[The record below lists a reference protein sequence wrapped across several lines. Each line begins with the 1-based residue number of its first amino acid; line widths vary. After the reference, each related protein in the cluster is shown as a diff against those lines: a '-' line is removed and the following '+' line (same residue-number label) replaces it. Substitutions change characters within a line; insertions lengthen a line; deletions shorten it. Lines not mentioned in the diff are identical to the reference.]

1 MVKGNTEPLAM
12 KKYENFRE
20 YLTLYPE
27 YSCIFVGDNGQGDVR
42 TAEMVLSDARYKDN
56 LKRVY
61 IHEIQP
67 LYMTYAKNEITKSR
81 DCERICYFN
90 TYVDAAIDA
99 HKYKL
104 IRSSGLRRVM
114 EAAVRDF
121 EYIPLS
127 AWSYDIHT
135 EGVER
140 PISYPPSHQT
150 VSSSS
155 GSSLTQSAR
164 ESRRSSNSLRRRNHA
179 KSRLF
184 GEDSNREKRVREL
197 NRSLVKG
204 NAVLAAGGFGS
215 VRLLKFTARFAAG
228 SPVVTLLGTGIVT
241 RFRPTDGMY
250 EVSLQW
256 DSSGEMPPIKAYL
269 TGAALLSSVPPFLIT
284 SATAGGSVATSS
296 ASVKSPKIVPALK
309 TVVRAVKASSLP
321 KPAPITILKSK
332 VPNETTRNKAIPS
345 PSTYAPLA

>member
-1 MVKGNTEPLAM
+1 MVKGNTEPLAV
-12 KKYENFRE
+12 KKFENFRE

-42 TAEMVLSDARYKDN
+42 TAEMVLSDSRYKDN

-81 DCERICYFN
+81 ESERICYFN

-99 HKYKL
+99 HKHKL

-127 AWSYDIHT
+127 AWSYEIHT

-140 PISYPPSHQT
+140 PMSYPPTHQAAA
-150 VSSSS
+150 SSTGTSL
-155 GSSLTQSAR
+155 SLTQSVR
-164 ESRRSSNSLRRRNHA
+164 EGRRSSSSLRRKNHA

-184 GEDSNREKRVREL
+184 GEESNREKRVREL

-204 NAVLAAGGFGS
+204 NTVLAAGQYG
-215 VRLLKFTARFAAG
+215 
-228 SPVVTLLGTGIVT
+228 
-241 RFRPTDGMY
+241 Y
-250 EVSLQW
+250 
-256 DSSGEMPPIKAYL
+256 
-269 TGAALLSSVPPFLIT
+269 
-284 SATAGGSVATSS
+284 
-296 ASVKSPKIVPALK
+296 
-309 TVVRAVKASSLP
+309 
-321 KPAPITILKSK
+321 
-332 VPNETTRNKAIPS
+332 
-345 PSTYAPLA
+345 